1 MLLGN
6 FAEADSITYGVNHS
20 SVLND
25 IPDFHVADGQMS
37 QDVMHVLLEGA
48 LQFEIK
54 LMLKVFIF
62 DKCYFDLDDLNG
74 RLDSFVYGRNDT
86 RTKPP
91 KPFERKHISGNAS
104 LGLSG

>member
-1 MLLGN
+1 MRNPNSHDYHCSLLLGN
-6 FAEADSITYGVNHS
+6 FAETDSITYGVNHS

-25 IPDFHVADGQMS
+25 IPDFHVADGQMP
-37 QDVMHVLLEGA
+37 QDVMDVLLEGA

-74 RLDSFVYGRNDT
+74 
-86 RTKPP
+86 
-91 KPFERKHISGNAS
+91 
-104 LGLSG
+104 

>member
-6 FAEADSITYGVNHS
+6 FAEADSITYGVNHR

-25 IPDFHVADGQMS
+25 IPDFHVADGQMP

-62 DKCYFDLDDLNG
+62 DKCYFDLDE
-74 RLDSFVYGRNDT
+74 T
-86 RTKPP
+86 
-91 KPFERKHISGNAS
+91 
-104 LGLSG
+104 